1 MTTMDTPLSDA
12 SAKAADSQP
21 ATYGPMGLAA
31 VPCSPSMS
39 DKMSAMVSWLIEYH
53 EGWYGPRARWN
64 KKQRDDFDA
73 KAGFLML
80 FIDGFEFTKE
90 NR

>member
-1 MTTMDTPLSDA
+1 
-12 SAKAADSQP
+12 
-21 ATYGPMGLAA
+21 MGLAA
-31 VPCSPSMS
+31 VPCSPSRA

-64 KKQRDDFDA
+64 KKQRDNFDA

-80 FIDGFEFTKE
+80 FIDGFKFTKE
-90 NR
+90 NNALSEPHEV

>member
-1 MTTMDTPLSDA
+1 MTTMDLPLPATADE
-12 SAKAADSQP
+12 AADS
-21 ATYGPMGLAA
+21 
-31 VPCSPSMS
+31 PSRA
-39 DKMSAMVSWLIEYH
+39 DKMSAMVAWLIEYH

-80 FIDGFEFTKE
+80 FIDGFKFTKE
-90 NR
+90 NSDYTTSG